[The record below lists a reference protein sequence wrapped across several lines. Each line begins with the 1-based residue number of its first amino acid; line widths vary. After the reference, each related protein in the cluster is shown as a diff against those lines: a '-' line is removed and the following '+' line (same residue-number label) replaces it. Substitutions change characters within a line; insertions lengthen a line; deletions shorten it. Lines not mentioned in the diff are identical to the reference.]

1 VSTSTAAGRPARP
14 STIPELN
21 DISVTLARN
30 WWLIGLRGVVAILF
44 GVVALA
50 VPVATILALLL
61 LFAAYMIVDA
71 VFSFVAAFRAMR
83 RGGRWGLLI
92 LQGLAS
98 LAAGVIAVIWPGI
111 TVVAFVLLIGAWTI
125 VTGCLLLAAAFRT
138 DTTQG
143 RLWFGLT
150 GAVSLLYG
158 ILMILSPLIGALV
171 LAWWLGAFAI
181 VFGVLLVIMA
191 FRLRSQQR
199 SERPEGLRAQPV
211 T

>member
-1 VSTSTAAGRPARP
+1 MSASTAAGRPVGP
-14 STIPELN
+14 SMQELN

-30 WWLIGLRGVVAILF
+30 WWLIGLRGVVAVIF
-44 GVVALA
+44 GVIALA

-71 VFSFVAAFRAMR
+71 VFSFVAAVRAMR

-125 VTGCLLLAAAFRT
+125 VTGCLFLAAAFRT